1 MYVLTDDNEPA
12 IADVKSD
19 AGYISCLVSI
29 VRPSADVPQPKDPMD
44 HRLVTLRVLAAGKLR
59 EPKNLSDMIIF
70 PGILR
75 NISPI
80 PPPSATSFVD
90 IDKDIVLPLLQ
101 PVISSVSLFDISNS
115 VQELVQREVS
125 RPRTMLI

>member
-1 MYVLTDDNEPA
+1 
-12 IADVKSD
+12 
-19 AGYISCLVSI
+19 
-29 VRPSADVPQPKDPMD
+29 MD